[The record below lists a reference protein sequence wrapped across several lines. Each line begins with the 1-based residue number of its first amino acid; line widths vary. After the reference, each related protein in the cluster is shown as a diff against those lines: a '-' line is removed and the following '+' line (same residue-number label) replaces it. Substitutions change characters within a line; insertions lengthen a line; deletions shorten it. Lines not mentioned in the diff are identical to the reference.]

1 MFADSFVDYPDFNQS
16 AVLIPPGQPAQME
29 STGQGMYEL
38 MAEKELVD
46 PALGRVHAVVQ
57 AELERESGKVEP
69 EYIDIDNKVLKV
81 TKKVLIPVDKHP
93 NFNFVGKLMGPGGGT
108 LKKMQEKLGVKLSVM
123 GRGSMR
129 VASQENECLASGN
142 PKYAHLKEKL
152 QVRIQATGSPAEVYR
167 KIGDALDEL
176 KPYLTADS
184 NDEIVQQQTSELG
197 FNPQGRGGGKS
208 RRPGGPPGRGGYSGF
223 GNRGGGNMPICAG
236 MAPRGV
242 SSPRGMPAP
251 MMRNGGGFADG
262 VRMPPGPGMRGGP
275 PFGGPRGRGG
285 YYPMSRGAGGGR
297 GAPFEMRPRFPM
309 Q

>member
-1 MFADSFVDYPDFNQS
+1 MFADSFAEYPDFSQP
-16 AVLIPPGQPAQME
+16 AVLIPPGQPAQTE
-29 STGQGMYEL
+29 PIEQGMYEL

-46 PALGRVHAVVQ
+46 PALERVHAVVQ
-57 AELERESGKVEP
+57 AEIERESGKIEP

-81 TKKVLIPVDKHP
+81 TKKVLIPVDRHP

-152 QVRIQATGSPAEVYR
+152 QVRIQASGTPAEVYR
-167 KIGDALDEL
+167 KIGDALEEL

-197 FNPQGRGGGKS
+197 FNPQGRGGGKT

-223 GNRGGGNMPICAG
+223 GGRGGQGMPMG
-236 MAPRGV
+236 GSMPPRGV
-242 SSPRGMPAP
+242 SSPRGMPPP
-251 MMRNGGGFADG
+251 MMRNGGNFGNG
-262 VRMPPGPGMRGGP
+262 MRMPSPGMRGGP
-275 PFGGPRGRGG
+275 PYGGPRGRGG
-285 YYPMSRGAGGGR
+285 FYPMSRGAGGGR
-297 GAPFEMRPRFPM
+297 GSPFEMRPRFPM